1 MNALKTSLGCLFIA
15 LALNTA
21 FTFAGNMW
29 LVPYP
34 PIHQAEDRPW
44 MQISS
49 GGDSHKPEST
59 VIKTTAIPTVSKVT
73 PTLWIITFRG
83 TTP

>member
-21 FTFAGNMW
+21 FTFAI
-29 LVPYP
+29 P
-34 PIHQAEDRPW
+34 QQQQDRPW

-59 VIKTTAIPTVSKVT
+59 IIKTTAIPSVTKVT

-83 TTP
+83 TNNP